1 MKMGRNYF
9 YIRHIP
15 AIILALLS
23 AAAIIIYPTEFA
35 TGAKN
40 GLALLGESVIPAL
53 FPFMVLST
61 YLADNP
67 ATQGIFNLLH
77 KFSRKVFNVSGVSLI
92 APTTGML
99 GGYPIGAQAV
109 ARLFEGNLISQDEA
123 HRLLCWSINPSPTFA
138 ITFLGKFLMGNTAC
152 GTIMYASN
160 ILASLTIGVFLRFL
174 GNNKED
180 VVFQKHYV
188 DKKNIFVNSVATSCK
203 AMLSICGW
211 VLLFSAFSNGIN
223 SLIKNE
229 AVNIFLNTV
238 SEVSVG
244 CNIAVQEGL
253 SLPIICAIIGF
264 GGFAVIFQIAP
275 YLEKCNFKLKYFICW
290 RLIIAALSAFYC
302 TKLIALFPNATTTFE
317 NLSHGYSLTVS
328 HTPLTSII
336 LIFTCI
342 LLVFEVDNKRKIC

>member
-1 MKMGRNYF
+1 MKMRHNSF

-15 AIILALLS
+15 AIILALFS
-23 AAAIIIYPTEFA
+23 SAAIIIYPTEFA
-35 TGAKN
+35 TGVKA
-40 GLALLGESVIPAL
+40 GITLLGESVIPAL

-67 ATQGIFNLLH
+67 VTQTFFSLLH
-77 KFSRKVFNVSGVSLI
+77 KFSKKVFNVSGVSLI
-92 APTTGML
+92 APVTGML

-123 HRLLCWSINPSPTFA
+123 HRLLCWSINPSPTFV
-138 ITFLGKFLMGNTAC
+138 ITFLGKFLLGNIAC

-160 ILASLTIGVFLRFL
+160 ILASLTIGVFVRFL
-174 GNNKED
+174 GSNDKD
-180 VVFQKHYV
+180 VAFKRHYV
-188 DKKNIFVNSVATSCK
+188 DKKNIFVNAVATSCK

-223 SLIKNE
+223 NLIRSE
-229 AVNIFLNTV
+229 AISTFLKTV

-244 CNIAVQEGL
+244 CNTAVQEGL

-275 YLEKCNFKLKYFICW
+275 YLERCNFKLKYFICL
-290 RLIIAALSAFYC
+290 RLIIASLSAFYC
-302 TKLIALFPNATTTFE
+302 TKLIALFPNAVSTFE
-317 NLSHGYSLTVS
+317 NLTQNYSPAIS